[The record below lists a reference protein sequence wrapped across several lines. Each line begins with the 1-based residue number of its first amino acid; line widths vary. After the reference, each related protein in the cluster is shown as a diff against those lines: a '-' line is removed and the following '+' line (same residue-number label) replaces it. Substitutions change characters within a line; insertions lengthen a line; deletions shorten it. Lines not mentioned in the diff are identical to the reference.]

1 MKNLGLREFKIH
13 YFDHVINKGRIQT
26 LFARDVEQAS
36 GKWADMRLVSQ
47 ETLSIVEHKLPAW
60 LR

>member
-1 MKNLGLREFKIH
+1 MKNLGLKEFKVH

-26 LFARDVEQAS
+26 LYARDMDHAT
-36 GKWADMRLVSQ
+36 GKWVNMRLFSQ
-47 ETLSIVEHKLPAW
+47 ETLSIMEHKLPDW

>member
-1 MKNLGLREFKIH
+1 MKNLGLKEFKVH

-26 LFARDVEQAS
+26 LFARDMEHAV
-36 GKWADMRLVSQ
+36 GKWTNMRLVSQ
-47 ETLSIVEHKLPAW
+47 ETLSIMEHKLPAW

>member
-1 MKNLGLREFKIH
+1 MNNLGLKEFKVH

-26 LFARDVEQAS
+26 LFARDMEHAIGV
-36 GKWADMRLVSQ
+36 WANMRLVSQ
-47 ETLSIVEHKLPAW
+47 ETFSIVEHKPPAW

>member
-1 MKNLGLREFKIH
+1 MNNLGLKEFKVH

-26 LFARDVEQAS
+26 LFARDMEHAT
-36 GKWADMRLVSQ
+36 GIWANMRLTSQ
-47 ETLSIVEHKLPAW
+47 ETLSLVEHKPPAW

>member
-1 MKNLGLREFKIH
+1 MKNLGLKEFKVH

-26 LFARDVEQAS
+26 LFARDMEHAT
-36 GKWADMRLVSQ
+36 GIWANMRLTSQ
-47 ETLSIVEHKLPAW
+47 ETLSIMEHKLPAW

>member
-1 MKNLGLREFKIH
+1 MKNLGLKEFKVH

-26 LFARDVEQAS
+26 LFARDMEHATE
-36 GKWADMRLVSQ
+36 KWVTMGLASQ
-47 ETLSIVEHKLPAW
+47 ETLSVMEHNPPAW